1 MEVQNY
7 GDCNSCHKRVP
18 ARTVMREEQ
27 VYLVKCCEDCG
38 DTQTLISS
46 DAAQYFRKRSLDRPH
61 DYRGC
66 SFECLSC
73 KHPKRP
79 QTIFLDITNR
89 CNLNCPI
96 CIANV
101 SAMGFRYEPPMEYFE
116 KIFSHFGQMN
126 PRPSVQLFGGEPTV
140 REDLVDIIN
149 LAWSY
154 DVRPRV
160 VTNGLRLADE
170 EYCRKLLSTGV
181 RILFS
186 YDGAELETYRRL
198 RNKSK
203 ALPLKLKALENIRK
217 YAKTKITIM
226 YVVAEGMN
234 ENELDTLFQFLH
246 DRRDFISAVDFIPIA
261 PTWVPGRFADLESK
275 RITIED
281 VEGFVDRAFP
291 NEPMEFLPAGVLDVD
306 FFTEYF
312 RLRRTPF
319 AGVHPNCE
327 SVGLLV
333 SNGKEYVPF
342 SNYFK
347 KSLFDV
353 ARHVRQ
359 TEETIVR
366 RLGPIT
372 TGWLGTTLEK
382 LGLQRA
388 MSNVVVFVHVGNVLF
403 RGVRLDRVLG
413 ARGFPAVAKA
423 LKIVTMIG
431 VGHKTK
437 DVMRAHSQLHTVLR
451 VIVLPF
457 EDDANRESARL
468 ERCAAAFAYVDPEL
482 DKVQTIPV
490 CAWGLHKN
498 RILAKVTEHYGLQTK
513 GAHEELTQS

>member
-1 MEVQNY
+1 
-7 GDCNSCHKRVP
+7 
-18 ARTVMREEQ
+18 
-27 VYLVKCCEDCG
+27 
-38 DTQTLISS
+38 
-46 DAAQYFRKRSLDRPH
+46 
-61 DYRGC
+61 
-66 SFECLSC
+66 
-73 KHPKRP
+73 
-79 QTIFLDITNR
+79 
-89 CNLNCPI
+89 
-96 CIANV
+96 
-101 SAMGFRYEPPMEYFE
+101 MEYFE
-116 KIFSHFGQMN
+116 KIFSHFAQMN

-140 REDLVDIIN
+140 REDLIDIIN

-170 EYCRKLLSTGV
+170 VYCRELLATGV

-186 YDGAELETYRRL
+186 YDGAQLETYRRL
-198 RNKSK
+198 RNKGK

-217 YAKTKITIM
+217 HAKTKITIM

-246 DRRDFISAVDFIPIA
+246 ERRDFISAVDFIPIA
-261 PTWVPGRFADLESK
+261 PTWAPGRFTDLESK
-275 RITIED
+275 RVTIED

-291 NEPMEFLPAGVLDVD
+291 EEKMEFLPAGALDVD
-306 FFTEYF
+306 FFTKYF
-312 RLRRTPF
+312 KLRRTPF

-333 SNGKEYVPF
+333 SNGQEYVPF
-342 SNYFK
+342 SHYFK

-366 RLGPIT
+366 RLHPVT
-372 TGWLGTTLEK
+372 KGWVGNTLEK

-388 MSNVVVFVHVGNVLF
+388 VSHVVVFAHVGNVLF
-403 RGVRLDRVLG
+403 RGVRLDRILG
-413 ARGFPAVAKA
+413 TTGLPAVAKA
-423 LKIVTMIG
+423 AKIVTMIAF
-431 VGHKTK
+431 GHKTK

-468 ERCAAAFAYVDPEL
+468 ERCAAAFAYIDPEL
-482 DKVQTIPV
+482 DRVQTIPV

-498 RILAKVTEHYGLQTK
+498 RMLAKVTEHYGVMTK
-513 GAHEELTQS
+513 RVDGAKTRS